1 MNQELESWVGDV
13 KYKEW
18 YFNPVCKYRCEVN
31 QDGIGLSGNEVHV
44 IEYSALE
51 SAQSEIERL
60 KKELEE
66 LKTNGN
72 LGGLFDEYY
81 LKREKSNIDY
91 LKDSHQLNASSPRGC
106 GLSLRLELAANR
118 QRKQQ
123 EELKEKDK

>member
-60 KKELEE
+60 KKQLEE
-66 LKTNGN
+66 LKDKYEK
-72 LGGLFDEYY
+72 LF
-81 LKREKSNIDY
+81 
-91 LKDSHQLNASSPRGC
+91 
-106 GLSLRLELAANR
+106 
-118 QRKQQ
+118 
-123 EELKEKDK
+123 